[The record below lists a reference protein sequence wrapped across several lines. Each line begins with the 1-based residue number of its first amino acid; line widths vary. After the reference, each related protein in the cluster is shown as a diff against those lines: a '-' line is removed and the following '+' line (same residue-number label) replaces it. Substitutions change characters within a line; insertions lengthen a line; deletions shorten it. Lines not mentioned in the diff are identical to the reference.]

1 MTRNFQ
7 DDGMVV
13 FFHIKAAKFRKIFGK
28 PTAKVKEGWSTFDH
42 QMVELIFVPREKN
55 FASIQIY
62 NLGLWLFTP
71 PQTRTCPVKREPFQK
86 DMSSSNHQFSRDM
99 FVFQRVIMF
108 KKK

>member
-1 MTRNFQ
+1 
-7 DDGMVV
+7 MVV

-62 NLGLWLFTP
+62 KYSCSIYSP
-71 PQTRTCPVKREPFQK
+71 
-86 DMSSSNHQFSRDM
+86 
-99 FVFQRVIMF
+99 
-108 KKK
+108 